1 MLNGAKTVISF
12 GSVPVP
18 PVRFL
23 VPVPP
28 VLVLTG
34 AGSRLLVGTAA
45 FLKNPEKITKRIFCD
60 FGISYVFLEKFS

>member
-1 MLNGAKTVISF
+1 MLNGAKTVISFFSFFFSF

-28 VLVLTG
+28 VPVLTG
-34 AGSRLLVGTAA
+34 AGSRLPVGTAA
-45 FLKNPEKITKRIFCD
+45 FLKFFKWQNR
-60 FGISYVFLEKFS
+60 SSNS